1 MKILFYINVFN
12 RGGAERV
19 MSVLANHFAK
29 NDNQV
34 VLVNS
39 FKVDNE
45 YQLDKKIKHLYLDN
59 NDFNSRFQ
67 KNHSR
72 ITRLRKILK
81 QEKPDVAISFMAEP
95 NFRLLLASAF
105 LKTKTIISIRNDPE
119 KEYCGRVLGMA
130 AKLLFRFADGV
141 VFQTDDAKKW
151 FPTEVQKKSE
161 IIINPVDDSFYSVS
175 YCSTKNIVS
184 IGRLTDQKNQKMLIS
199 AFSKIASKTSENLYI
214 YGEGPLEKELRKY
227 INDLGMNDRIFL
239 PGIVTDVKNVLS
251 SAKLFVLSSKYEG
264 MPNSLMEAMAVGVPC
279 ISSDCPCGGPRMLL
293 NGELNVLLYNTEDE
307 NSLADL
313 LLKLINDKGL
323 CKKYSDLIK
332 KRALSF
338 KTSSICSEW
347 AKFIESVR

>member
-29 NDNQV
+29 IGNQV

-39 FKVDNE
+39 YKVDNE
-45 YQLDKKIKHLYLDN
+45 YQLNQSIKHLYLDSN
-59 NDFNSRFQ
+59 NFKSRFH
-67 KNHSR
+67 KNYSR
-72 ITRLRKILK
+72 IKKLRKILK

-95 NFRLLLASAF
+95 NFRLLIASAL

-119 KEYCGRVLGMA
+119 KEYCGRVMGMA

-141 VFQTDDAKKW
+141 VFQTEDAKKW
-151 FPTEVQKKSE
+151 FPTKVQNKSE

-175 YCSTKNIVS
+175 YCSKKDIVS
-184 IGRLTDQKNQKMLIS
+184 IGRLSDQKNQKMLIS
-199 AFSKIASKTSENLYI
+199 AFSKIASKTNENLYI

-227 INDLGMNDRIFL
+227 INDLGMNNRIFL
-239 PGIVTDVKNVLS
+239 PGIVKNVKDMLS

-293 NGELNVLLYNTEDE
+293 NGELNGLLYNAEDE
-307 NSLADL
+307 ISLSNLMLD
-313 LLKLINDKGL
+313 LINNKEL
-323 CKKYSDLIK
+323 CEKYSALIN

-338 KTSSICSEW
+338 KTGAICSKW
-347 AKFIESVR
+347 VMFIERV